1 MANKIDNFKYTIEE
15 AFRNCFYVVPD
26 YQREYVWTD
35 KEVHKLLDDINE
47 QIGSSENHE
56 YFIGM
61 VLVSEA

>member
-35 KEVHKLLDDINE
+35 KEVYKLLDDINE
-47 QIGSSENHE
+47 QIGRASCRER
-56 YFIGM
+56 
-61 VLVSEA
+61 V